1 MSDEEPVGEYQQKL
15 ARRSELVIEAAA
27 ITVCLRE
34 VNSELAATWTP
45 ERERRR
51 RELLSELQAKEEE
64 LRSIKAWLRMNSP
77 SESEWVLLGRLYRF
91 LTRLEEHVRTA
102 LPEETEGEVDL
113 LLDSIERVVPGKY
126 LSEEKVAK

>member
-1 MSDEEPVGEYQQKL
+1 M
-15 ARRSELVIEAAA
+15 
-27 ITVCLRE
+27 
-34 VNSELAATWTP
+34 
-45 ERERRR
+45 
-51 RELLSELQAKEEE
+51 LSELQAKEEE
-64 LRSIKAWLRMNSP
+64 LRAIKAWLRMNSP

-91 LTRLEEHVRTA
+91 LTHLEDHVGKD